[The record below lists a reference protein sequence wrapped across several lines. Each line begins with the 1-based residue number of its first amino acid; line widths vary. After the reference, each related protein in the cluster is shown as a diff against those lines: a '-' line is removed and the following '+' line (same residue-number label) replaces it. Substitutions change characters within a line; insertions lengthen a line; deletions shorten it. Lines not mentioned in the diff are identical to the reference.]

1 MKMKNE
7 IWQDGTGN
15 YLKVLGGEMDDF
27 SERIFSY
34 QDIPGFLP
42 MEVRRINGEKELFYP
57 VSGKIALGQYLSQT
71 GFDKEDIRRFVR
83 EILDMADQLEE
94 YLLDCN
100 GLVLDEDLL
109 FVDQRSGE
117 LEGIY
122 VPGEGRGLISGLGG
136 LLESVMEKMDHKN
149 RELVF
154 FVYGMHTLTKEAGC
168 TRDALRE
175 YVSEEKKWPDSGWA
189 EGEADEEKRL
199 PGRKASGSGPSDR
212 RVAERKKASGSGPAD
227 RSRGTGKK
235 GEWDS
240 FRGYI
245 VPGIILLCGVLC
257 ALILWNSGVF
267 RTAVTGQVDRSK
279 LAGAAAFLAAVTGY
293 GMYRTAPR
301 RENSSRASSRRYLI
315 REREEDQDKRV
326 CLIPQKRA
334 GEPLPVKEFP
344 FRIENVKILR
354 RGDRIVVVDE
364 ESDQGSFVNDRRLVP
379 WEEFPVQDGDLI
391 QLTDNEYIVEITQ
404 SSYVM

>member
-1 MKMKNE
+1 M
-7 IWQDGTGN
+7 
-15 YLKVLGGEMDDF
+15 
-27 SERIFSY
+27 
-34 QDIPGFLP
+34 
-42 MEVRRINGEKELFYP
+42 
-57 VSGKIALGQYLSQT
+57 
-71 GFDKEDIRRFVR
+71 
-83 EILDMADQLEE
+83 
-94 YLLDCN
+94 
-100 GLVLDEDLL
+100 
-109 FVDQRSGE
+109 
-117 LEGIY
+117 
-122 VPGEGRGLISGLGG
+122 
-136 LLESVMEKMDHKN
+136 
-149 RELVF
+149 
-154 FVYGMHTLTKEAGC
+154 
-168 TRDALRE
+168 
-175 YVSEEKKWPDSGWA
+175 SEEKKWSDSGWA

-199 PGRKASGSGPSDR
+199 PDQKAAGGRTSGRRAAERKMPDRKASGGGPT
-212 RVAERKKASGSGPAD
+212 D
-227 RSRGTGKK
+227 RSRFTGKK
-235 GEWDS
+235 GEWDR

-293 GMYRTAPR
+293 GMYRTVPR
-301 RENSSRASSRRYLI
+301 RDNSPRASSRRYLI